1 MLCDESTKFDRCMKK
16 AVEFAE
22 HATVLNPTRVDAF
35 HLLGY
40 LLVLSNDPHRGLGIL
55 EKAKLMNNLGASVI
69 LLEDLAKASI
79 RTGNLNQSVLYVEEA
94 FENGSRNM
102 ELKFSLA
109 SALANAG
116 RVREASPYMR
126 AALSRGHESGRSEW
140 TAMANFADPP
150 TQKDDEQQQCV
161 VLNHDFYLHPDVKSC
176 SEIST
181 FESTS
186 FIENQIPF
194 KTNLSSSSL
203 PSLSELLNEYGNV
216 TLPVS
221 HIHPNGRSTIVQNDV
236 VIKPATTFA
245 RLQDFHQV
253 ASSTNC
259 GESKFY
265 IAQATL
271 ELYGTRELV
280 NEFLSPIESVNQRNI
295 WISRG
300 GTKTPPHY
308 DNYNNLLGVLEG
320 TKHVLL
326 FNASNR
332 KNMYFT
338 NRTCSVHT
346 FESIIASLESHS
358 NTGTEL
364 EPRYDFRRQSLVYDN
379 KTKAKKY
386 ISNFAG
392 VNVTS
397 PNFDKHPRF
406 SNVVPWFCRVDK
418 GQMIYIPKGWP
429 HAVFS
434 TENRGS
440 GWSYGV
446 NWWF

>member
-1 MLCDESTKFDRCMKK
+1 MLCDESVKFDRCMKK

-40 LLVLSNDPHRGLGIL
+40 LLVLSNDPNRGLGIL
-55 EKAKLMNNLGASVI
+55 QKAKSMSNNNLGASVI

-102 ELKFSLA
+102 ALKFSLA

-116 RVREASPYMR
+116 RVKEAFPHMQ
-126 AALSRGHESGRSEW
+126 AALSREHDITGQSQWS
-140 TAMANFADPP
+140 AMANFSG
-150 TQKDDEQQQCV
+150 TSTGQDDEEQQQQCV

-186 FIENQIPF
+186 FIENQTPF
-194 KTNLSSSSL
+194 KTNLSSSSF
-203 PSLSELLNEYGNV
+203 PSLSELLNKYGDV
-216 TLPVS
+216 PLPVS
-221 HIHPNGRSTIVQNDV
+221 HIHPNGRSTIVQNDDAV
-236 VIKPATTFA
+236 RKPATTFA
-245 RLQDFHQV
+245 RLKDFHKV

-280 NEFLSPIESVNQRNI
+280 NEFPSPVESVNQRNI
-295 WISRG
+295 WVSRG
-300 GTKTPPHY
+300 GTHTPPHY
-308 DNYNNLLGVLEG
+308 DNYENILAVVEG

-326 FNASNR
+326 FNANDR
-332 KNMYFT
+332 ENMYFT
-338 NRTCSVHT
+338 NRT
-346 FESIIASLESHS
+346 
-358 NTGTEL
+358 
-364 EPRYDFRRQSLVYDN
+364 
-379 KTKAKKY
+379 
-386 ISNFAG
+386 
-392 VNVTS
+392 
-397 PNFDKHPRF
+397 
-406 SNVVPWFCRVDK
+406 
-418 GQMIYIPKGWP
+418 
-429 HAVFS
+429 
-434 TENRGS
+434 
-440 GWSYGV
+440 
-446 NWWF
+446 

>member
-1 MLCDESTKFDRCMKK
+1 MKK

-22 HATVLNPTRVDAF
+22 HATVLDPTRVDAF

-40 LLVLSNDPHRGLGIL
+40 LLVLSNDPHRGLGML

-126 AALSRGHESGRSEW
+126 AALLIGHESGRSEW

-194 KTNLSSSSL
+194 KMNLSSSSL
-203 PSLSELLNEYGNV
+203 PSLSELLNEYGHV

-253 ASSTNC
+253 
-259 GESKFY
+259 
-265 IAQATL
+265 
-271 ELYGTRELV
+271 
-280 NEFLSPIESVNQRNI
+280 
-295 WISRG
+295 
-300 GTKTPPHY
+300 H
-308 DNYNNLLGVLEG
+308 
-320 TKHVLL
+320 
-326 FNASNR
+326 
-332 KNMYFT
+332 
-338 NRTCSVHT
+338 
-346 FESIIASLESHS
+346 
-358 NTGTEL
+358 
-364 EPRYDFRRQSLVYDN
+364 
-379 KTKAKKY
+379 
-386 ISNFAG
+386 
-392 VNVTS
+392 
-397 PNFDKHPRF
+397 
-406 SNVVPWFCRVDK
+406 
-418 GQMIYIPKGWP
+418 
-429 HAVFS
+429 
-434 TENRGS
+434 
-440 GWSYGV
+440 
-446 NWWF
+446 